1 MASLRFVYFCVS
13 FSNRVVFPQ
22 PAGHKSGK
30 VRKSGKSR
38 SRSRGASSS
47 PSRKGGKKGGK
58 KSRSPSPLKTK
69 RDVDLLS
76 PDAMVNGYYIAHNA
90 PQFLGFRGF
99 GWEAG
104 GKKGKKKKG
113 KGKKKK

>member
-13 FSNRVVFPQ
+13 FSNRVVS
-22 PAGHKSGK
+22 AGHKSGK